1 MSKSARFRRP
11 QLLSSIASGIFLGL
25 LAFLISCGGD
35 AEDRGQRVIVLGF
48 DGMDYSLTKEL
59 MAQGKLPNFSRMAQ
73 SGSFSPLGTSAP
85 PLSPVAWSNFITGMD
100 SGGHGIFDFV
110 HRDPDTMVP
119 YLSTSLTRD
128 PEVFSL
134 LGFDIPLSS
143 GGTELMRRGQAFWE
157 VLEAQGIE
165 TSILRM
171 PANFP
176 PTGKATRELSGMGTP
191 DLMGTYG
198 TFSFY
203 TSVLFPFPGKEIGG
217 GNVYEAWEENGVVEA
232 QLHGPAA
239 GEDKLV
245 ADFKVYIDPEDDIAR
260 LEVGDEQRILRAGDW
275 SDWVPVELEARSS
288 DNPDS
293 AGLMAPRVPVIAR
306 FYLRS
311 VRPEFEMYVSP
322 LNFHPDGP
330 AETISTPDD
339 YAAELAE
346 ATGFFYTQG
355 MPEETKGLSEGVLTV
370 DEFLAQAEIAGREL
384 AEQYEY
390 VLNDFNDGLLFYYFG
405 NLDQIS
411 HMMWRAYD
419 PEHPNYDAERDGPYA
434 HIIEDLYVEA
444 DRIVGYTLDEM
455 GDDTQLVIMSDHGF
469 SSWRRSFHLNNWLLE
484 NGYLAV
490 KDPNL
495 KKDPGFL
502 FNVDWSRTRAY
513 GLGLNGLY
521 INVEGRERDG
531 IVDPSERA
539 ALMAEIQAG
548 LLEVMDPVT
557 EMPAITKVYSRDDF
571 EYQEYAE
578 VGPDLII
585 GYAKGSRGSNES
597 AGGAIPDEMFSNNDE
612 EWSGDHG
619 MDHETVPGILF
630 SSRPLK
636 KPATSLQNLAA
647 SILAEFGIDQF
658 PTEQPASK

>member
-1 MSKSARFRRP
+1 MSKSVRSRRP

-35 AEDRGQRVIVLGF
+35 AESRGQRVIVLGF

-59 MAQGKLPNFSRMAQ
+59 MAQGKLPNFSRVAE
-73 SGSFSPLGTSAP
+73 SGTFTHLGTSAP

-134 LGFDIPLSS
+134 MGFDIPLSS

-157 VLEAQGIE
+157 LLEEQGIE

-232 QLHGPAA
+232 QLHGPSA

-288 DNPDS
+288 DDDS
-293 AGLMAPRVPVIAR
+293 AGLMAPKVPVIAR

-339 YAAELAE
+339 YAEELAE

-390 VLNDFNDGLLFYYFG
+390 VLNDFHDGLLFYYFG

-411 HMMWRAYD
+411 HMMWRSYD
-419 PEHPNYDAERDGPYA
+419 PEHPNYDPERDGPYA
-434 HIIEDLYVEA
+434 HIIEDLYIEA
-444 DRIVGYTLDEM
+444 DRIVGHTLDEM

-469 SSWRRSFHLNNWLLE
+469 TSWRRSFHLNNWLME

-490 KDPNL
+490 KDSNL
-495 KKDPGFL
+495 KKDPGYL

-513 GLGLNGLY
+513 GLGLNGMY

-548 LLEVMDPVT
+548 LLEVIDPVT

-571 EYQEYAE
+571 QYQEYAE
-578 VGPDLII
+578 IGPDLII
-585 GYAKGSRGSNES
+585 GYAKGTRGSNES
-597 AGGAIPDEMFSNNDE
+597 AGGAIPEVMFSDNDE

-630 SSRPLK
+630 SSRPMK
-636 KPATSLQNLAA
+636 KPATSLQDLAA

-658 PTEQPASK
+658 PIEEPATN